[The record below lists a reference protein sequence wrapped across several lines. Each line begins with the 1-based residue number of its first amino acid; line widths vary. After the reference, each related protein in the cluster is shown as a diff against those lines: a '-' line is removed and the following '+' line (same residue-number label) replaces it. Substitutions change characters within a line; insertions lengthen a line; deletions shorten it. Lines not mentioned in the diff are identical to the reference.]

1 MTPCPASHRQR
12 KIRRHKRPCAYYSNP
27 TATFHALLV
36 GDLVFKLNPGPT
48 VNCVPAVVST
58 RSDHQQIAQL
68 SRPSRNLG
76 NLININCSIDWMD
89 INTQWHYANSILVWS
104 KTRTLISW
112 TMFAIVKLIF
122 LLLLRLSWAP
132 MMRLYGWNCALTV
145 QVYRPPPLW
154 TSWWWNRTSLSEF
167 LGH

>member
-12 KIRRHKRPCAYYSNP
+12 KIRGHKRPCAYYSNP

-48 VNCVPAVVST
+48 VNCVPAVVWT

-89 INTQWHYANSILVWS
+89 INTQRHYANSIFVWS
-104 KTRTLISW
+104 KRRTLISW
-112 TMFAIVKLIF
+112 TMFAIV
-122 LLLLRLSWAP
+122 SWSFCYYWDLAERRWCGCTGGIVP
-132 MMRLYGWNCALTV
+132 WRYKFIEHPRFGRRGGGTGL
-145 QVYRPPPLW
+145 VYR
-154 TSWWWNRTSLSEF
+154 SS
-167 LGH
+167 